1 MTEKTI
7 CIHIFRRD
15 YRLEDNTTLIEAC
28 KTHDFVLPIFIFTQ
42 KQIDK
47 NKNPYR
53 SDNCLQFLCY
63 SLQDLDKQLH
73 SKNSNLTVFY
83 ENDKEDEYSILET
96 LIKEINNVKTISFNM
111 DYTNYSQKRDAK
123 IKKLCETT

>member
-63 SLQDLDKQLH
+63 SLQDLDKQLKTKH
-73 SKNSNLTVFY
+73 SNLV
-83 ENDKEDEYSILET
+83 LEIT
-96 LIKEINNVKTISFNM
+96 
-111 DYTNYSQKRDAK
+111 
-123 IKKLCETT
+123 KL

>member
-28 KTHDFVLPIFIFTQ
+28 KTHDIVLPIFIFTQ

-63 SLQDLDKQLH
+63 SLQDLDKQLKTKH
-73 SKNSNLTVFY
+73 SNLTIFY
-83 ENDKEDEYSILET
+83 ENDKYDEYSILDT
-96 LIKEINNVKTISFNM
+96 LIKQLNNVKTCS
-111 DYTNYSQKRDAK
+111 
-123 IKKLCETT
+123 